1 MCDTCNMVNKIEE
14 MQVELTK
21 EEAAAFEAFIAEAE
35 AATQASIVAV
45 EELKKTDNFDQSDW
59 D

>member
-1 MCDTCNMVNKIEE
+1 MVNKIEE